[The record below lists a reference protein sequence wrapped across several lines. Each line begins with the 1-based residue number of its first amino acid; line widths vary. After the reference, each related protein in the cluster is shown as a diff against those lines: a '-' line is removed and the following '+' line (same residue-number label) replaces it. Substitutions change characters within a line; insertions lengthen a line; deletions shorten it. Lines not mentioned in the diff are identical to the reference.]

1 LRVRLPGAF
10 AMSEAALLQP
20 AVKADRRLI
29 VPLDVPTVAEAR
41 AMVAAIGDAVSFYKV
56 GLELFATEGMTL
68 ARELKAQ
75 GKQVFL
81 DWKLHDI
88 GTTVQKAA
96 AALAQADC
104 GDFLTVHGEPQ
115 VMAAAVRGR
124 GAGSRLKILAVTVL
138 TSLDDADL
146 HEMGYAEGARALV
159 ERRIHQAITAGCDG
173 VISSPREAE
182 LARALGGK
190 DFLVVTPGVRPDW
203 SAKNDQARAA
213 TPLDALKAG
222 ASHVV
227 CGRPITAANDPKAAA
242 LRVAAEMAQAG

>member
-1 LRVRLPGAF
+1 MA
-10 AMSEAALLQP
+10 AAALAQSP
-20 AVKADRRLI
+20 VKADPRLI
-29 VPLDVPTVAEAR
+29 VPLDVPTADEGRALVASL
-41 AMVAAIGDAVSFYKV
+41 GDTVSFYKV
-56 GLELFATEGMTL
+56 GLELFATEGMAV

-88 GTTVQKAA
+88 GTTVQRAA
-96 AALAQADC
+96 AVIAQAG

-124 GAGSRLKILAVTVL
+124 GASTLKILAVTVL
-138 TSLDDADL
+138 TSLDDEDL
-146 HEMGYAEGARALV
+146 HEMGYPQTVRALA
-159 ERRIHQAITAGCDG
+159 ERRIHQAIAAGCDG

-182 LARALGGK
+182 LARALGGR

-222 ASHVV
+222 ASHIV
-227 CGRPITAANDPKAAA
+227 CGRPITAANNPQAAA
-242 LRVAAEMAQAG
+242 LRVAAEMAQAN